1 MTDKKKIQIINLN
14 TLIKSSNKKI
24 EREEDLEN
32 KKETIKSID
41 KINSKIKLNYF
52 GKQVSF
58 SKKVLEIEN
67 EDEINEND
75 IINNNNLTPERNK
88 NTSTRYKK
96 AKEHIKTPFR
106 FQSKKT
112 ITTTAFSRKSNLARK
127 ALLNE
132 DDSFEDFNLDKSFFT
147 MENDELSFFSI
158 DDYYNKINFSF

>member
-58 SKKVLEIEN
+58 SKKVFEIEN
-67 EDEINEND
+67 EEEEIEND
-75 IINNNNLTPERNK
+75 TQNINITPERNK
-88 NTSTRYKK
+88 NNSTRYKK

-132 DDSFEDFNLDKSFFT
+132 DDSFEDFNLDKSYFT
-147 MENDELSFFSI
+147 MENDELSFFSY
-158 DDYYNKINFSF
+158 DDYYNKINCSF

>member
-24 EREEDLEN
+24 EREEDIEN

-67 EDEINEND
+67 EEEEIEND
-75 IINNNNLTPERNK
+75 TNNINLTPERNK
-88 NTSTRYKK
+88 NSTKYKK

-112 ITTTAFSRKSNLARK
+112 ITTTAFSRKSNLSRK

>member
-1 MTDKKKIQIINLN
+1 MCTIKYTTHIHYIFRIKQEIIN
-14 TLIKSSNKKI
+14 
-24 EREEDLEN
+24 
-32 KKETIKSID
+32 SID

-58 SKKVLEIEN
+58 SKKVFEIEN
-67 EDEINEND
+67 EEEEIEND
-75 IINNNNLTPERNK
+75 TQNINITPERNK
-88 NTSTRYKK
+88 NNSTRYKK

-132 DDSFEDFNLDKSFFT
+132 DDSFEDFNLDKSYFT
-147 MENDELSFFSI
+147 MENDELSFFSY
-158 DDYYNKINFSF
+158 DDYYNKINCSF

>member
-1 MTDKKKIQIINLN
+1 MTDKKKIPIINLN
-14 TLIKSSNKKI
+14 TLMKSSNKKI

-32 KKETIKSID
+32 EQEIINSID

-58 SKKVLEIEN
+58 SKKVFEIEN
-67 EDEINEND
+67 EEEEIEND
-75 IINNNNLTPERNK
+75 TQNINITPERNK
-88 NTSTRYKK
+88 NNSTRYKK

-132 DDSFEDFNLDKSFFT
+132 DDSFEDFNLDKSYFT
-147 MENDELSFFSI
+147 MENDELSFFSY
-158 DDYYNKINFSF
+158 DDYYNKINCSF

>member
-1 MTDKKKIQIINLN
+1 MTDKKKIPIINLN
-14 TLIKSSNKKI
+14 ALIKSSNKKI
-24 EREEDLEN
+24 EREEDSEN
-32 KKETIKSID
+32 EIEKNNSIN

-58 SKKVLEIEN
+58 SKGVFEIEN
-67 EDEINEND
+67 EEEEIEND
-75 IINNNNLTPERNK
+75 TNNINLTPERNK
-88 NTSTRYKK
+88 NSTKYKK

-112 ITTTAFSRKSNLARK
+112 ITTTAFSRKSNLSRK

-147 MENDELSFFSI
+147 MENDELSFFSY
-158 DDYYNKINFSF
+158 DDYYNRINFSF

>member
-24 EREEDLEN
+24 EREEDSEN
-32 KKETIKSID
+32 EIEKNNSIN

-58 SKKVLEIEN
+58 SKRVFEIEN
-67 EDEINEND
+67 EEEEIEND
-75 IINNNNLTPERNK
+75 TNNINLTPERNK
-88 NTSTRYKK
+88 NSTKYKK

-112 ITTTAFSRKSNLARK
+112 ITTTAFSRKSILSRK

-132 DDSFEDFNLDKSFFT
+132 DDSFDDFNLDKSFFT
-147 MENDELSFFSI
+147 MENDELSFFSY
-158 DDYYNKINFSF
+158 DDYYNRINFSF

>member
-1 MTDKKKIQIINLN
+1 MTDKKKIPIINLN
-14 TLIKSSNKKI
+14 ALIKSSNKKI
-24 EREEDLEN
+24 EREEDSEN
-32 KKETIKSID
+32 EIEKNNSIN

-58 SKKVLEIEN
+58 SKRVFEIEN
-67 EDEINEND
+67 EEEEIEND
-75 IINNNNLTPERNK
+75 TNNINLTPERNK
-88 NTSTRYKK
+88 NSTKYKK

-112 ITTTAFSRKSNLARK
+112 ITTTAFSRKSNLSRK

-147 MENDELSFFSI
+147 MENDELSFFSY
-158 DDYYNKINFSF
+158 DDYYNRINFSF

>member
-32 KKETIKSID
+32 KKETIKSVD

-58 SKKVLEIEN
+58 SKRVFEIEN
-67 EDEINEND
+67 EEEEIEND
-75 IINNNNLTPERNK
+75 TNNINLTPERNK

-112 ITTTAFSRKSNLARK
+112 ITTTAFSRKSNLSRK

-132 DDSFEDFNLDKSFFT
+132 DDSFEDFNLDKSYFT

>member
-1 MTDKKKIQIINLN
+1 MTDKKKIPIINLN
-14 TLIKSSNKKI
+14 TLMKSSNKKI

-32 KKETIKSID
+32 EQEIINSID

-58 SKKVLEIEN
+58 SKKVFEIEN
-67 EDEINEND
+67 EEEEIEKDTQN
-75 IINNNNLTPERNK
+75 INITPERIK
-88 NTSTRYKK
+88 NNSTRYKK

-132 DDSFEDFNLDKSFFT
+132 DDSFEDFNLDKSYFT
-147 MENDELSFFSI
+147 MENDELSFFSY
-158 DDYYNKINFSF
+158 DDYYNKINCSF

>member
-24 EREEDLEN
+24 EREEDSEN
-32 KKETIKSID
+32 EIEKNNSIN

-58 SKKVLEIEN
+58 SKGVFEIEN
-67 EDEINEND
+67 EEEEIEND
-75 IINNNNLTPERNK
+75 TNNINLTPERNK
-88 NTSTRYKK
+88 NSTKYKK

-112 ITTTAFSRKSNLARK
+112 ITTTAFSRKSILSRK

-132 DDSFEDFNLDKSFFT
+132 DDSFDDFNLDKSFFT
-147 MENDELSFFSI
+147 MENDELSFFSY
-158 DDYYNKINFSF
+158 DDYYNRINFSF